1 MTQGTGKLVGKI
13 AYLEQQPW
21 IMNDTLRANILFGRE
36 CDEEYY
42 WKVLSACALTD
53 DLDMWPKGDMT
64 VIGENGM
71 NISGGQRARLALAR
85 TVYSKADI
93 YFLDDPLSAVDAIVK
108 RHILDNIILSTGL
121 LGEKLR
127 YVTTN
132 ADNILPLCN
141 QVATVDDG
149 HVSVKVQTPRVHT
162 AYEFKAQTKPKQKNV
177 SNDNK
182 ELQATPAST
191 SEGTRIDSTT
201 DESNDLIASTSDAS
215 KPPKQWSHWSNALY
229 AIRICGFPVV
239 ATAVLTMMF
248 DRISAAIL
256 DMYKH
261 DVLRANTNPSTA
273 DSNAILAYIGVTT
286 LSHLSSTLI
295 WSIQIHIE
303 SALINDKFE
312 QKVGNRLIRGLLFAP
327 LSYFESKQNSDIRND
342 HTTAI
347 RTFTSSAY
355 DYLSYSGGDAVSA
368 LLLIYRI
375 AKSSPWLLACVPLFW
390 LVSHVMKSIFDSLNK
405 RLGELDQEEKKDHDQ
420 GKSLV
425 DNGTQMIRL
434 FGVEPYFTNKY
445 IKSAEN
451 KTRLAM
457 VRSAYG
463 GLKFIVSS
471 TTGTALNSI
480 MLYVYIAMS
489 KIGLNTISSGDVSE
503 FHRYCNSISWRLSSI
518 SYLSTNTFK
527 LLSDINEFRNL
538 AERDPEAPYV
548 IDSCRPSAQWPP
560 HGKIEFRDFSMKYG
574 ADLNYALKNVNLTIN
589 PGEKIGIVGRT
600 GA

>member
-1 MTQGTGKLVGKI
+1 
-13 AYLEQQPW
+13 
-21 IMNDTLRANILFGRE
+21 
-36 CDEEYY
+36 
-42 WKVLSACALTD
+42 
-53 DLDMWPKGDMT
+53 MT

-303 SALINDKFE
+303 SALIND
-312 QKVGNRLIRGLLFAP
+312 
-327 LSYFESKQNSDIRND
+327 
-342 HTTAI
+342 
-347 RTFTSSAY
+347 
-355 DYLSYSGGDAVSA
+355 
-368 LLLIYRI
+368 
-375 AKSSPWLLACVPLFW
+375 
-390 LVSHVMKSIFDSLNK
+390 
-405 RLGELDQEEKKDHDQ
+405 
-420 GKSLV
+420 
-425 DNGTQMIRL
+425 
-434 FGVEPYFTNKY
+434 
-445 IKSAEN
+445 
-451 KTRLAM
+451 
-457 VRSAYG
+457 
-463 GLKFIVSS
+463 
-471 TTGTALNSI
+471 
-480 MLYVYIAMS
+480 
-489 KIGLNTISSGDVSE
+489 
-503 FHRYCNSISWRLSSI
+503 
-518 SYLSTNTFK
+518 
-527 LLSDINEFRNL
+527 
-538 AERDPEAPYV
+538 
-548 IDSCRPSAQWPP
+548 
-560 HGKIEFRDFSMKYG
+560 
-574 ADLNYALKNVNLTIN
+574 
-589 PGEKIGIVGRT
+589 
-600 GA
+600 